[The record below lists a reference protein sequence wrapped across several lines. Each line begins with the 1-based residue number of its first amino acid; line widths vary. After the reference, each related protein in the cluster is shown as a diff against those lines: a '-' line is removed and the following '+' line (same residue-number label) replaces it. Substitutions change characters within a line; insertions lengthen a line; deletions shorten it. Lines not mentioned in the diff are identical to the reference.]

1 MEFDFSEEVLRRA
14 LLNIYSRDF
23 HPATEIEINLFN
35 EIWAKMDKAAKEG
48 FSKSKAITPDED
60 FRNAILRNNAVFS
73 AFKVHRMQ
81 NDMARLLLDSNGI
94 LKPFDKWV
102 QEVLPIASHQVR
114 HWLRTEY
121 DTAVIRAHQAA
132 DWQQFLRERDIL
144 PNLKWLPSTSIHP
157 GADHRPFWN
166 TIRPID
172 DTFWNIHRPGDRW
185 NCKCDLTATDE
196 EPTPL
201 PDEDDKNKPQPGLDN
216 NPGTD
221 GKLFSDNHP
230 YQAEAHK
237 GAHKAV
243 DKLMARIDEMIAE
256 MPDYLTG
263 EEKMAIA
270 RNNLEMEKALK
281 IKKGKPMD
289 VDKAD
294 KQNANPKHVDEYIP
308 DPNGIYRD
316 KGETDTGR
324 TAITIKT
331 GYSIQYQLPDLRT
344 GIRFTITWMGY
355 YRQRQCRRV

>member
-94 LKPFDKWV
+94 LKPFDNGYRKSCPL
-102 QEVLPIASHQVR
+102 LPIRFVTGCGRSM
-114 HWLRTEY
+114 
-121 DTAVIRAHQAA
+121 IRRSSGRIRRLTGNSSCANAIFCQPQMATVH
-132 DWQQFLRERDIL
+132 LH
-144 PNLKWLPSTSIHP
+144 SS

-201 PDEDDKNKPQPGLDN
+201 PDEDDKNKPQPGWI
-216 NPGTD
+216 TIR
-221 GKLFSDNHP
+221 
-230 YQAEAHK
+230 E
-237 GAHKAV
+237 
-243 DKLMARIDEMIAE
+243 
-256 MPDYLTG
+256 
-263 EEKMAIA
+263 
-270 RNNLEMEKALK
+270 
-281 IKKGKPMD
+281 
-289 VDKAD
+289 
-294 KQNANPKHVDEYIP
+294 
-308 DPNGIYRD
+308 
-316 KGETDTGR
+316 R
-324 TAITIKT
+324 TANCFPTI
-331 GYSIQYQLPDLRT
+331 IH
-344 GIRFTITWMGY
+344 IRQKPT
-355 YRQRQCRRV
+355 RVPKKRWINLWPVLTR

>member
-166 TIRPID
+166 TVRSID
-172 DTFWNIHRPGDRW
+172 DPFWNNHRPGDRW

-216 NPGTD
+216 NPGKD

-237 GAHKAV
+237 GAKKAV
-243 DKLMARIDEMIAE
+243 DKLMARIDEMVQE
-256 MPDYLTG
+256 MPDCLTG

-270 RNNLEMEKALK
+270 RNNLEIEKALK
-281 IKKGKPMD
+281 IKKGNLWMWIRRINRMRIPNTWTSIF
-289 VDKAD
+289 
-294 KQNANPKHVDEYIP
+294 QILTGYIV
-308 DPNGIYRD
+308 I
-316 KGETDTGR
+316 KGEP
-324 TAITIKT
+324 
-331 GYSIQYQLPDLRT
+331 LPEEQRLR
-344 GIRFTITWMGY
+344 
-355 YRQRQCRRV
+355 

>member
-35 EIWAKMDKAAKEG
+35 EIWAKMNKAAKEG

-216 NPGTD
+216 NP
-221 GKLFSDNHP
+221 
-230 YQAEAHK
+230 
-237 GAHKAV
+237 
-243 DKLMARIDEMIAE
+243 
-256 MPDYLTG
+256 
-263 EEKMAIA
+263 
-270 RNNLEMEKALK
+270 
-281 IKKGKPMD
+281 
-289 VDKAD
+289 
-294 KQNANPKHVDEYIP
+294 
-308 DPNGIYRD
+308 
-316 KGETDTGR
+316 
-324 TAITIKT
+324 
-331 GYSIQYQLPDLRT
+331 
-344 GIRFTITWMGY
+344 
-355 YRQRQCRRV
+355 

>member
-172 DTFWNIHRPGDRW
+172 DPFWNNHRPGDRW

-196 EPTPL
+196 APTAV
-201 PDEDDKNKPQPGLDN
+201 PDENGQNKAHDGLEN
-216 NPGTD
+216 NPGKD
-221 GKLFSDNHP
+221 GKLFSDKHP
-230 YQAEAHK
+230 
-237 GAHKAV
+237 
-243 DKLMARIDEMIAE
+243 
-256 MPDYLTG
+256 
-263 EEKMAIA
+263 
-270 RNNLEMEKALK
+270 
-281 IKKGKPMD
+281 
-289 VDKAD
+289 
-294 KQNANPKHVDEYIP
+294 
-308 DPNGIYRD
+308 
-316 KGETDTGR
+316 
-324 TAITIKT
+324 
-331 GYSIQYQLPDLRT
+331 LR
-344 GIRFTITWMGY
+344 Y
-355 YRQRQCRRV
+355 

>member
-1 MEFDFSEEVLRRA
+1 MNRHRNRKETSGTGSKVFRESPGRRGSFRLVVDRLYAADNGSISMEFDFSEEVLRRA

-166 TIRPID
+166 TIGRLMTRSGTSTDRATVGTASVTSRPPMKNLHRFRRTKTTRTSPSPDWI
-172 DTFWNIHRPGDRW
+172 TTRGKTVNCFQTIIHIRRKPTRVPKKRW
-185 NCKCDLTATDE
+185 INLWPVLT
-196 EPTPL
+196 
-201 PDEDDKNKPQPGLDN
+201 
-216 NPGTD
+216 
-221 GKLFSDNHP
+221 
-230 YQAEAHK
+230 
-237 GAHKAV
+237 
-243 DKLMARIDEMIAE
+243 R
-256 MPDYLTG
+256 
-263 EEKMAIA
+263 
-270 RNNLEMEKALK
+270 
-281 IKKGKPMD
+281 
-289 VDKAD
+289 
-294 KQNANPKHVDEYIP
+294 
-308 DPNGIYRD
+308 
-316 KGETDTGR
+316 
-324 TAITIKT
+324 
-331 GYSIQYQLPDLRT
+331 
-344 GIRFTITWMGY
+344 
-355 YRQRQCRRV
+355 

>member
-1 MEFDFSEEVLRRA
+1 MNRHRNRKETSGTGSKVFRESPGRRGSFRLVVDRLYAADNGSISMEFDFSEEVLRRA

-23 HPATEIEINLFN
+23 HPVTEIEINLFN
-35 EIWAKMDKAAKEG
+35 EIWAKMNKAAKEG

-201 PDEDDKNKPQPGLDN
+201 PDEDDKNKPHPGLDN

-237 GAHKAV
+237 GAQKAV

-263 EEKMAIA
+263 EEKWPLPGTTSKWK
-270 RNNLEMEKALK
+270 RLLK
-281 IKKGKPMD
+281 SK
-289 VDKAD
+289 
-294 KQNANPKHVDEYIP
+294 
-308 DPNGIYRD
+308 R
-316 KGETDTGR
+316 
-324 TAITIKT
+324 KT
-331 GYSIQYQLPDLRT
+331 YGC
-344 GIRFTITWMGY
+344 G
-355 YRQRQCRRV
+355 